1 MGTRS
6 RVEVL
11 ERFHRAPAKIG
22 DLPVLDDA
30 GRPIGMVVLKDL
42 LRAGIV

>member
-1 MGTRS
+1 
-6 RVEVL
+6 VL
-11 ERFHRAPAKIG
+11 ERFHRAHAKIG

-30 GRPIGMVVLKDL
+30 GRPIGMIVLKDL